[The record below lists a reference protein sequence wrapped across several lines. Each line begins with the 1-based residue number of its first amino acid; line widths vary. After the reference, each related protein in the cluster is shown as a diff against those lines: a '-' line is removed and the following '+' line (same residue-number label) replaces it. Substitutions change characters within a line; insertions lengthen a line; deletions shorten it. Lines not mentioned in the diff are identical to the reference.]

1 MLAQGAAH
9 PNPNPK
15 HNPNP
20 NPNPNPTPNPTS
32 TPNQAPLTVLADTLV
47 VEWSHRPTSLHMQE
61 HFGYARLGLGLALK
75 IPSPIPSPTLALTQE
90 HFGYAFTVVASRKGG
105 AVRERPPPL
114 QQLQR
119 SLLYLGAK
127 YAGVLVYGE
136 PVADEEKAQWH
147 GAEPYP

>member
-1 MLAQGAAH
+1 MVAPAHLAPHAGA
-9 PNPNPK
+9 
-15 HNPNP
+15 
-20 NPNPNPTPNPTS
+20 
-32 TPNQAPLTVLADTLV
+32 LRLRLV
-47 VEWSHRPTSLHMQE
+47 R
-61 HFGYARLGLGLALK
+61 LGLALK

-127 YAGVLVYGE
+127 YARL
-136 PVADEEKAQWH
+136 PPPPLPTTTPTPTH
-147 GAEPYP
+147 

>member
-1 MLAQGAAH
+1 MVAPAHLAPRAGALRLR
-9 PNPNPK
+9 PVRVRVS
-15 HNPNP
+15 
-20 NPNPNPTPNPTS
+20 PT
-32 TPNQAPLTVLADTLV
+32 
-47 VEWSHRPTSLHMQE
+47 
-61 HFGYARLGLGLALK
+61 
-75 IPSPIPSPTLALTQE
+75 TLALALTLTLAVTQE

-136 PVADEEKAQWH
+136 PVADEEKEHRHWLTSPLFVRGLPPQLLTLPLPLPLTLTL
-147 GAEPYP
+147 PYPQP